1 MPTPPLLHA
10 IGTGFI
16 IALLVG
22 LFMYGLLMSEI
33 TMINNYTALL
43 QYIADKIAISI
54 RALYSSTY
62 LANSNQSSISLNI
75 PVEISS
81 EKGYNVYIGRGEVLA
96 LEFPRLRER
105 EDYNSQA
112 FYVIASTPDKKVYGI
127 SLLFQPTHLVAPLEL
142 AKGELTI
149 ERIMEGFDPAEG
161 YMENGMLWLCRSPVY
176 IIEKANTSLSNYLV
190 KIEFNPSILNC
201 TYQGEAYTPARND
214 VRFADSDGI
223 STLKYWIDEW
233 RANYARVWVQIP
245 VMQPLENKTIY
256 MYWGNPYATERSDP
270 AIFLFYDDLTR
281 YSSLRDLL
289 ARSPLWGIRP
299 FGTSSYDLL
308 PGGWLTGVLDIGNNG
323 FLILYYNRFLTV
335 DQYQGV
341 LVEALGRP
349 HETSSDGANYLLGL
363 VNVGDGTR
371 VFNETLRPVIV
382 DPSLSLENYTIIYG
396 SWSIGNL
403 NEDTFL
409 NATSFDYV
417 ADKGYYALAVRSNPP
432 LTDYSEGHEQF
443 EILYKIR
450 IDNTSTVRGVVITE
464 GLNMA
469 RALYIALQY
478 APGDNRLKLLY
489 SRAALPG
496 LGDFQVLN
504 STQLVNMS
512 LPSWVILYISVR
524 FPGQANPE
532 HSFQVINPVDGSII
546 LSSSGRGTLAV
557 YQPEYVGP
565 FAYSPGEPPGHGE
578 PWFDDLLSCRY
589 DANIPLDIRRLI
601 VADLSPG
608 WEITIVDYK
617 DVLVYD
623 EETNTTRIEKR
634 VVYARNATVDDLGN
648 AYFDLTTY
656 PILGEQY
663 PVEFLFYYNGDLV
676 DRIEYPGLVSGGM
689 VLFFRP
695 YLQYPVN
702 IDGGLIFTYERVGG
716 ESHYHI
722 KVPGVVNTNLRAGY
736 NITSIAYFNSKLY
749 YFILNPEYYNSTRST
764 YNPYNFTYKLA
775 GNFTFFIGLMV
786 YGSNGPDTVN
796 PTGIYEGPD
805 TVNLTGIYRWVRVR
819 PFVDPEPVA
828 QPSYLTEALNIPNP
842 PQLRVVEYVD
852 KIVFSSELLVD
863 LFLIVRPDS
872 HYVLTIVFR
881 GRRA

>member
-1 MPTPPLLHA
+1 MPTSPLLHA

-22 LFMYGLLMSEI
+22 LFMYGLFMSEI

-43 QYIADKIAISI
+43 QYIADKIAASI

-75 PVEISS
+75 PVEVSS

-96 LEFPRLRER
+96 LEFSRLRER

-127 SLLFQPTHLVAPLEL
+127 SLLFKPTDLVAPLEL
-142 AKGELTI
+142 AKGEFTV

-161 YMENGMLWLCRSPVY
+161 YMEFGMLWLCRSPVY
-176 IIEKANTSLSNYLV
+176 IIEKGNTSLSNYLV
-190 KIEFNPSILNC
+190 KIEFNPSKLNC
-201 TYQGEAYTPARND
+201 TYQGRAYTPARND
-214 VRFADSDGI
+214 VRFADSDGV

-233 RANYARVWVQIP
+233 KANYARIWVQIP
-245 VMQPLENKTIY
+245 VIQPLENKTIY
-256 MYWGNPYATERSDP
+256 MYWGNPYAAERSDP
-270 AIFLFYDDLTR
+270 SIFLFYDDLTR

-289 ARSPLWGIRP
+289 ARSPLWSIRP
-299 FGTSSYDLL
+299 FNTSSYDLL
-308 PGGWLTGVLDIGNNG
+308 PGGWLTGVLDIKNKG
-323 FLILYYNRFLTV
+323 FLILYYNRILTV

-349 HETSSDGANYLLGL
+349 YGSSTDGAEYLLGL
-363 VNVGDGTR
+363 VNVGDGTL

-396 SWSIGNL
+396 NWSISDLG
-403 NEDTFL
+403 EDTFL
-409 NATSFDYV
+409 NATGFDYV
-417 ADKGYYALAVRSNPP
+417 AGKGYYALAVRRNPP
-432 LTDYSEGHEQF
+432 FTGSSQGREYYQ
-443 EILYKIR
+443 ILYKIR
-450 IDNTSTVRGVVITE
+450 IDNTSTVRGVVITKD
-464 GLNMA
+464 LDRT

-478 APGDNRLKLLY
+478 APGDNSLKLLY
-489 SRAALPG
+489 STAALPG
-496 LGDFQVLN
+496 LSDFRVLN

-512 LPSWVILYISVR
+512 LPSWVILYVNVKS
-524 FPGQANPE
+524 PGEASPE
-532 HSFQVINPVDGSII
+532 HSLQVINPVDGSII
-546 LSSSGRGTLAV
+546 LSHSGRGTLAV
-557 YQPEYVGP
+557 HQPDYVGP
-565 FAYSPGEPPGHGE
+565 FAYSPGEPPGSSE

-589 DANIPLDIRRLI
+589 DADKPFDARRLY
-601 VADLSPG
+601 VLGLSPG

-623 EETNTTRIEKR
+623 EETNTTRIEKQA
-634 VVYARNATVDDLGN
+634 VYAQNAIVNGSGT
-648 AYFDLTTY
+648 ASFDLTTY
-656 PILGEQY
+656 PILGEKY

-689 VLFFRP
+689 MLVFRP
-695 YLQYPVN
+695 HLQYPVN
-702 IDGGLIFTYERVGG
+702 IDGGLVFTHRKGGG
-716 ESHYHI
+716 ESQYHI
-722 KVPGVVNTNLRAGY
+722 KVQEVVINTNLRAGY
-736 NITSIAYFNSKLY
+736 NITGIGYFNSRLY
-749 YFILNPEYYNSTRST
+749 YFILNPEYYNSTRTT

-786 YGSNGPDTVN
+786 YDSNRAG
-796 PTGIYEGPD
+796 
-805 TVNLTGIYRWVRVR
+805 TVNLTGIYSWVRVR
-819 PFVDPEPVA
+819 PFVDPEPDA

-842 PQLRVVEYVD
+842 PQLRVVEYVG

>member
-22 LFMYGLLMSEI
+22 LFMYGLFMSEI

-43 QYIADKIAISI
+43 QYIADKIATSI

-75 PVEISS
+75 PVEVSS

-127 SLLFQPTHLVAPLEL
+127 SLLFQPTDLVAPLEL
-142 AKGELTI
+142 AKGEFTV

-176 IIEKANTSLSNYLV
+176 IIERGNTSLSNYLV
-190 KIEFNPSILNC
+190 KIEFNPSKLNC
-201 TYQGEAYTPARND
+201 TYQGKAYTPARND
-214 VRFADSDGI
+214 TRFADSDGV

-245 VMQPLENKTIY
+245 VIQPLENKTIY
-256 MYWGNPYATERSDP
+256 MYWGNPYAAERSDP

-289 ARSPLWGIRP
+289 ARSPLWSIRP
-299 FGTSSYDLL
+299 FSTSSYDLL
-308 PGGWLTGVLDIGNNG
+308 PGGQLTGVLDIKTKG
-323 FLILYYNRFLTV
+323 FLILYYNRFLML

-341 LVEALGRP
+341 LVEALGKP
-349 HETSSDGANYLLGL
+349 YGISKDGAEYLLGL
-363 VNVGDGTR
+363 VNVGDGTQ

-396 SWSIGNL
+396 NWSIGNL
-403 NEDTFL
+403 GEDTFL
-409 NATSFDYV
+409 NATRFDYV
-417 ADKGYYALAVRSNPP
+417 AGKGYYALAVRSNPP
-432 LTDYSEGHEQF
+432 ITRYPPGQEYYQ
-443 EILYKIR
+443 ILYKIR

-464 GLNMA
+464 GLNWA
-469 RALYIALQY
+469 RAFYIALQY
-478 APGDNRLKLLY
+478 APGDNSLKLLY
-489 SRAALPG
+489 SRAALPR
-496 LGDFQVLN
+496 LSDFQELN
-504 STQLVNMS
+504 STQLVNIS

-524 FPGQANPE
+524 SPGEANPE
-532 HSFQVINPVDGSII
+532 YSFQVINPVDGTTI
-546 LSSSGRGTLAV
+546 LSSSGRGSLAV

-565 FAYSPGEPPGHGE
+565 FAYSPGEPPGPSE
-578 PWFDDLLSCRY
+578 LWFDDLLSCRF
-589 DANIPLDIRRLI
+589 DTNTPFDVRRLY
-601 VADLSPG
+601 VLGLSPG

-623 EETNTTRIEKR
+623 NETNTTRIEKR
-634 VVYARNATVDDLGN
+634 AVYAQNATVDGSGT
-648 AYFDLTTY
+648 ASFDLTTY
-656 PILGEQY
+656 PILGEKY

-689 VLFFRP
+689 VLLFRP
-695 YLQYPVN
+695 YLQHPVN
-702 IDGGLIFTYERVGG
+702 TDGGLIFTYSRDGRELD
-716 ESHYHI
+716 YHI
-722 KVPGVVNTNLRAGY
+722 KVPEVVDTNLGAGY
-736 NITSIAYFNSKLY
+736 NITGIGYFNSKLY
-749 YFILNPEYYNSTRST
+749 YFILNPEYYNSTTTT

-786 YGSNGPDTVN
+786 YGSNRAG
-796 PTGIYEGPD
+796 
-805 TVNLTGIYRWVRVR
+805 TVNLTGIYSWVRVR

-828 QPSYLTEALNIPNP
+828 RPSYLTEALNIPNP

-852 KIVFSSELLVD
+852 KMVFSSELLVD
-863 LFLIVRPDS
+863 LFLVVRPDS
-872 HYVLTIVFR
+872 YYVLTIVFR
-881 GRRA
+881 GKRA